1 MKSFPLIKE
10 LQNPKER
17 VPLAPGVQYKE
28 WSVNVEGRAD
38 PVIVHIPV
46 RETENFT
53 NALVEHY
60 KNLDDDALKKILR
73 EHRGI
78 RG

>member
-17 VPLAPGVQYKE
+17 VPLAPGVQYQE
-28 WSVNVEGRAD
+28 WSVEVKGHTD
-38 PVIVHIPV
+38 PVKVHIPI
-46 RETENFT
+46 REKDGF
-53 NALVEHY
+53 ADSLVKHR
-60 KNLDDDALKKILR
+60 NHLDDDALKLILR

>member
-17 VPLAPGVQYKE
+17 VPLAPGVQYQE
-28 WSVNVEGRAD
+28 WNVEVKGHAES
-38 PVIVHIPV
+38 VKVHIPI

-53 NALVEHY
+53 NALVEY
-60 KNLDDDALKKILR
+60 RDNLDDDTLKIILR